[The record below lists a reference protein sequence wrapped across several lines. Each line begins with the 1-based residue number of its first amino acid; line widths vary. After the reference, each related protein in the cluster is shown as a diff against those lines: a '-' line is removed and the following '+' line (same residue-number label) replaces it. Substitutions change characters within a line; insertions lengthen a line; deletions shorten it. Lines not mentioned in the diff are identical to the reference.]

1 MELTVTNW
9 ITVTNPVIPPLAQI
23 VSDDPAVVAHNAVAR
38 ALFCAGSEKVDV
50 EVPDKHAD
58 TIVNELR
65 LLGYSVYRNGG
76 RLLIGG
82 WRIVEQ
88 NRT

>member
-1 MELTVTNW
+1 MPRW
-9 ITVTNPVIPPLAQI
+9 SQPSNPASRT
-23 VSDDPAVVAHNAVAR
+23 VSDNPAVVAYNAIAR
-38 ALFCAGSEKVDV
+38 ALFCAGSDKVDV
-50 EVPDKHAD
+50 EVPEKHAD
-58 TIVNELR
+58 TIVKELR